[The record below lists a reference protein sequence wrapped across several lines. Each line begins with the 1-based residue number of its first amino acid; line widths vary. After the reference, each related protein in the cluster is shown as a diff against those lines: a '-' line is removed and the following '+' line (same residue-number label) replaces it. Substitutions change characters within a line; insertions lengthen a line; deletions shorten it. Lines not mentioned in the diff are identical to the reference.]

1 MNRPIND
8 PDDEIRRLRLLVKR
22 LMEDQDHL
30 RREISDLKK
39 QLAGRD
45 RAAADPMLLAE
56 RTDSFE
62 VSTEPYTSPRPK
74 QTPADPVFFRSLFR
88 GREDVF
94 ACMWANARG
103 RTGWSPACENE
114 WVNGLCRKRGRE
126 VKCTDCP
133 NRDFRQFTDQVIID
147 HLAGRHVVGVYP
159 LLPSG
164 DCRFLA
170 IDFDGAAWC
179 EDASAFLAVC
189 AEHGIKPA
197 VERSRSGAGG
207 HLWIFFEGAVR
218 ASLARKLG
226 SFLLT
231 EAMSRRYEI
240 SMSTYDRL
248 FPNQDNMP
256 KGGFGNL
263 IALPLQKE
271 ALANGN
277 TCFLNSDF
285 EPYDDQWG
293 YLRTIERMSSRSL
306 DDLSR
311 KIARGEALGVGSRF
325 ADDDDRPW
333 LTIPSRRHLPPP
345 IEGFLTDTTRVV
357 LGNLVYVEKKG
368 LPDALLDHIRRLA
381 AFQNPDFYKKQRL
394 RLSTAFTPRMICCSE
409 DFSDHLA
416 IPRGCLGDLEALLGE
431 LGIQMKTTDE
441 RFAGEGVEADF
452 LGELSPEQERAVE
465 ALLEHDTGVL
475 VAPPGAGKTIM
486 AIKALASRGTN
497 ALILVHTLTLMAQ
510 WQDRLSEFLCTGG
523 NEAGRIG
530 GDKERRTGRLDIG
543 MLQSLV
549 RKGEVKDL
557 VTEYGL
563 VIVDECH
570 HVPAWSFEK
579 VLREVKGRYVYGL
592 TATPQRRDGHHP
604 IILMQCG
611 PVRHVLERE
620 VAARGGAGAFS
631 KCLVVRETS
640 FRLSPQ
646 EGDLRIQDVYSE
658 LTADDQRNRMIVD
671 DLVSSVREGRSP
683 ILLTERR
690 RHLDTL
696 VEMIGDRVDN
706 LIVLHGGLT
715 PKQRKAA
722 MEELTAV
729 PAREP
734 RAIVATGRFIG
745 EGFDDARL
753 DTLLLAMPFSNR
765 GTLIQYSGRLERIY
779 SGKKEIRIFD
789 YVDVNVGVLRGMF
802 EKRMRG
808 YRSIGYAF

>member
-1 MNRPIND
+1 MNRLTND

-30 RREISDLKK
+30 RREIGDLRR

-45 RAAADPMLLAE
+45 RAIADPTLLAE
-56 RTDSFE
+56 LTDSYE
-62 VSTEPYTSPRPK
+62 ASTEPDIFPRPEK
-74 QTPADPVFFRSLFR
+74 EPADPALFRSLFR

-94 ACMWANARG
+94 ARMWTSARG

-114 WVNGLCRKRGRE
+114 WADGLCRKKGRE
-126 VKCTDCP
+126 VKCADCP
-133 NRDFRQFTDQVIID
+133 NRIFSQLTDQVIID

-159 LLPSG
+159 LLPPG
-164 DCRFLA
+164 DCCFLA
-170 IDFDGAAWC
+170 IDFDGAAWR

-197 VERSRSGAGG
+197 VERSRSGIGG
-207 HLWIFFEGAVR
+207 HLWIFFEGAVK
-218 ASLARKLG
+218 ASLARNLG

-231 EAMSRRYEI
+231 EAMARRYEI

-248 FPNQDNMP
+248 FPSQDNMP
-256 KGGFGNL
+256 RGGFGNL

-293 YLRTIERMSSRSL
+293 YLRSVERLSQRSL
-306 DDLSR
+306 DDLGR
-311 KIARGEALGVGSRF
+311 RIARGEALGVGSRF
-325 ADDDDRPW
+325 ADDADSPW

-345 IEGFLTDTTRVV
+345 IEGLRAKTARVV

-368 LPDALLDHIRRLA
+368 LPDALLDRIRRLA
-381 AFQNPDFYKKQRL
+381 AFQNPEFFKKQRL

-431 LGIQMKTTDE
+431 LGIQMMTIDE
-441 RFAGEGVEADF
+441 RFTGDGIEADF

-475 VAPPGAGKTIM
+475 VAPPGAGKTLM

-510 WQDRLSEFLCTGG
+510 WQDRLSEFLDTGG
-523 NEAGRIG
+523 NEAGLIG
-530 GDKERRTGRLDIG
+530 GDKERRTGRIDIG
-543 MLQSLV
+543 TFQSLV
-549 RKGEVKDL
+549 RKGKVKDL

-579 VLREVKGRYVYGL
+579 VLREAKGRYVYGL
-592 TATPQRRDGHHP
+592 TATPNRRDGHHP

-620 VAARGGAGAFS
+620 GAARGGAGEFF
-631 KCLVVRETS
+631 KRLIVRETS
-640 FRLSPQ
+640 FRLTPQ

-658 LTADDQRNRMIVD
+658 LTADDLRNRIIVD

-696 VEMIGDRVDN
+696 VEMIAGRIDN

-715 PKQRKAA
+715 PRQRRAA
-722 MEELTAV
+722 MEKLAAV

-753 DTLLLAMPFSNR
+753 DTLVLAMPFSNR

-779 SGKKEIRIFD
+779 PGKKEIRIYD

-808 YRSIGYAF
+808 YRSIGYVS